1 MTFAS
6 PSNVA
11 VAIDIGGTFTDVTLL
26 DRATGQIWRTKTP
39 STPEDQSIGF
49 VEGIRKIAGLAGRE
63 ETDVAQLF
71 HATTVATNLI
81 LEGKGA
87 KAAVLAT
94 SGFGHVLEIGRHD
107 IPGGANPYTWVKPKR
122 PVPPEL
128 IFEVGGRISKDGE
141 ELEPLDEAAVR
152 SAGAKIAQLGIGTI
166 AVCLL
171 NAYVS
176 SAHELRVRDILV
188 ESCPGAIISLSSEI
202 LPVFREYERSMVTL
216 LNAYVAPAV
225 AGYVGNL
232 HNRIDALGIKAP
244 LLLMKSN
251 GGVAGAGEISRQPVQ
266 TALSGPAA
274 GVVGASFFGRMA
286 GFDNIIGIDIGG
298 TSADISV
305 IRGGTPNMSVESR
318 IADWPITLPMIDV
331 HTIGAGGGSIAEV
344 VNGTLKV
351 GPASAGAQP
360 GPVCYRRG
368 GTRPTVTDAH
378 VVLGHLPPYLMN
390 GEMSLDVEGAAEA
403 IQREVAEPLG
413 MDVTE
418 AARGILSIADNKM
431 MGAIRL
437 VSVERGLDPRDFAL
451 MPFGGAGPL
460 HGGALARL
468 LGVRTIVIPPA
479 PGVLSAIGL
488 LVSNLRS
495 EFSRT
500 LVQGSGIDPEA
511 IAKAYAELGTEGS
524 AWLDSEDIAGEARS
538 IGWSADMRYM
548 NQGFELSVPW
558 QGDEVNA
565 DTIAA
570 TVQAFHDRH
579 AELYTFA
586 QPDVPVEIVTLRVS
600 ATGTLP
606 HPHFPRIG
614 SGQPPEACITGKMR
628 VAFEA
633 GSLDCPIYDREAM
646 GAGAQ
651 VAGPA
656 IFRQVDTTILL
667 LPGQTATI
675 DPHGCM
681 IIHDHDHG

>member
-1 MTFAS
+1 MKPEILA
-6 PSNVA
+6 NVA

-26 DRATGQIWRTKTP
+26 DRANGRIWRTKTP

-49 VEGIRKIAGLAGRE
+49 VAGIRKITALAGCE
-63 ETDVAQLF
+63 PVVVAQLF

-81 LEGKGA
+81 LENKGA
-87 KAAVLAT
+87 PAAVLT
-94 SGFGHVLEIGRHD
+94 SAGFRHVLEIGRHD
-107 IPGGANPYTWVKPKR
+107 IPGDANPYTWVKPKR

-128 IFEVGGRISKDGE
+128 VFEAEGRISSDGA
-141 ELEPLDEAAVR
+141 ELVALDEAAVR
-152 SAGAKIAQLGIGTI
+152 AAGAEIARRGIGTV

-176 SAHELRVRDILV
+176 AAHERRVREIFADACPDVLV
-188 ESCPGAIISLSSEI
+188 SLSSEI

-225 AGYVGNL
+225 GGYVGNL
-232 HNRIDALGIKAP
+232 HSRIDELNIRAP

-251 GGVAGAGEISRQPVQ
+251 GGVASAAEIRRQPVQ

-274 GVVGASFFGRMA
+274 GVVGASFFGRLA
-286 GFDNIIGIDIGG
+286 GFENIIGVDIGG

-305 IRGGTPNMSVESR
+305 IRGGMPAMSVESR

-344 VNGTLKV
+344 VNGALKV

-378 VVLGHLPPYLMN
+378 AVLGHLPPYLMN
-390 GEMSLDVEGAAEA
+390 GEMTLDVEGAAEA
-403 IQREVAEPLG
+403 IRREVADPLG
-413 MDVTE
+413 YDLAA
-418 AARGILSIADNKM
+418 AARGILSITDNKM

-437 VSVERGLDPRDFAL
+437 VSVERGLDPREFAL

-468 LGVRTIVIPPA
+468 LGIPTIVIPPA

-495 EFSRT
+495 EFSAT
-500 LVQGSGIDPEA
+500 LARGAGRDPA
-511 IAKAYAELGTEGS
+511 TLAATFTELRAQGS
-524 AWLDSEDIAGEARS
+524 AWLDKEGIAEEARE
-538 IGWSADMRYM
+538 ITLSADMRYL
-548 NQGFELSVPW
+548 NQGFELAVPW
-558 QGDEVNA
+558 QGSVA
-565 DTIAA
+565 DAETMAA
-570 TVQAFHDRH
+570 TVEAFHACH

-586 QPDVPVEIVTLRVS
+586 QRDVPVEIVTLRVS
-600 ATGTLP
+600 AIGHIPPPSFPEIGPGRPPAECVVGTT
-606 HPHFPRIG
+606 
-614 SGQPPEACITGKMR
+614 Q
-628 VAFEA
+628 VAFES
-633 GSLDCPIYDREAM
+633 GTVDCPIYDREAL
-646 GAGAQ
+646 GAGAV

-656 IFRQVDTTILL
+656 IFRQLDTTILL
-667 LPGQTATI
+667 LSGQEATI

-681 IIHDHDHG
+681 IIRDDHHG

>member
-1 MTFAS
+1 MKTGT
-6 PSNVA
+6 PSNLA

-26 DRATGQIWRTKTP
+26 DPTTGETWRTKTP

-49 VEGIRKIAGLAGRE
+49 VAGVEKIAALAGR
-63 ETDVAQLF
+63 DRAKISQFF

-87 KAAVLAT
+87 MAAMLT
-94 SGFGHVLEIGRHD
+94 SAGFRHVLEIGRHD
-107 IPGGANPYTWVKPKR
+107 IPEGENPYTWVKPKR
-122 PVPPEL
+122 PVPPER
-128 IFEVGGRISKDGE
+128 IFEIGGRISAEGT

-152 SAGAKIAQLGIGTI
+152 AAGEAIAAKGIETVAI
-166 AVCLL
+166 CLL
-171 NAYVS
+171 NAYAS
-176 SAHELRVRDILV
+176 SAQERRARDILA
-188 ESCPGAIISLSSEI
+188 ECCPGAIVSLSSDI
-202 LPVFREYERSMVTL
+202 LPVFREYERSTVTV

-225 AGYVGNL
+225 SGYVGNL
-232 HNRIDALGIKAP
+232 RDRIEAMGIDAP

-251 GGVAGAGEISRQPVQ
+251 GGVASGSEISRQPVQ

-274 GVVGASFFGRMA
+274 GVIGASFFGRLA
-286 GFDNIIGIDIGG
+286 GFDNIIGVDIGG

-305 IRGGTPNMSVESR
+305 IRGGLPAMSVESR

-344 VNGTLKV
+344 VNGSLKV
-351 GPASAGAQP
+351 GPTSAGAQP

-403 IQREVAEPLG
+403 IRREVAEPLG
-413 MDVTE
+413 LDIAA
-418 AARGILSIADNKM
+418 AARGILNITDNKM

-468 LGVRTIVIPPA
+468 LGIPTIVIPPA

-488 LVSNLRS
+488 LVSSLRS

-500 LVQGSGIDPEA
+500 LALGSGLDPA
-511 IAKAYAELGTEGS
+511 SLAAVFAELRDEGA
-524 AWLDSEDIAGEARS
+524 AWLDSEGIAADART
-538 IGWSADMRYM
+538 ILLSADMRYM

-558 QGDEVNA
+558 QGEVIDEA
-565 DTIAA
+565 TLAA
-570 TVQAFHDRH
+570 TFAAFHERH
-579 AELYTFA
+579 TELYTFA
-586 QPDVPVEIVTLRVS
+586 QPDVPVEIVTLRAS
-600 ATGTLP
+600 AAGSLP
-606 HPHFPRIG
+606 HPDFPEIGPGRPVGECVVGTTRI
-614 SGQPPEACITGKMR
+614 
-628 VAFEA
+628 AFECGA
-633 GSLDCPIYDREAM
+633 ADCPVYDREAM
-646 GAGAQ
+646 GAGAE
-651 VAGPA
+651 VRGPA
-656 IFRQVDTTILL
+656 IFRQLDTTILL
-667 LPGQTATI
+667 LPDQVATI

-681 IIHDHDHG
+681 IIRDMRHG

>member
-1 MTFAS
+1 MSTDRIT
-6 PSNVA
+6 NLA

-26 DRATGQIWRTKTP
+26 DRATGEIWRTKTP

-49 VEGIRKIAGLAGRE
+49 VDGIHKIAGIAARNP
-63 ETDVAQLF
+63 TDIAQLF

-87 KAAVLAT
+87 KAAVLT
-94 SGFGHVLEIGRHD
+94 SAGFSHVFEIGRHD
-107 IPGGANPYTWVKPKR
+107 IPEGENPYTWVKPKR

-128 IFEVGGRISKDGE
+128 IFEVGGRISGE
-141 ELEPLDEAAVR
+141 GVELEPLDEAAVR
-152 SAGAKIAQLGIGTI
+152 AAGAEIARRGIGTAAI
-166 AVCLL
+166 CLL
-171 NAYVS
+171 NAYAS
-176 SAHELRVRDILV
+176 PAHERQARAILAEV
-188 ESCPGAIISLSSEI
+188 CPAVIVSLSSDI

-225 AGYVGNL
+225 SGYVDNL
-232 HNRIDALGIKAP
+232 RGRIADMGVGAP

-251 GGVAGAGEISRQPVQ
+251 GGVGSASEISRQPVQ

-274 GVVGASFFGRMA
+274 GVLGASFFGQLA
-286 GFDNIIGIDIGG
+286 GFGNIIGVDIGG

-305 IRGGTPNMSVESR
+305 IRNGMPAMSVESR

-344 VNGTLKV
+344 TNGTLKV

-360 GPVCYRRG
+360 GPVCYGRG

-390 GEMSLDVEGAAEA
+390 GEMTLDVEGAAEA
-403 IQREVAEPLG
+403 IRREVAEPLG
-413 MDVTE
+413 LDVAA
-418 AARGILSIADNKM
+418 AARGILAITDNKM

-468 LGVRTIVIPPA
+468 LGIPTIVIPPA

-488 LVSNLRS
+488 LVSNLRA

-500 LVQGSGIDPEA
+500 LSRSGSRDPAALAATFDALRAEGERWLEGEGIAEGA
-511 IAKAYAELGTEGS
+511 RTIALSAE
-524 AWLDSEDIAGEARS
+524 
-538 IGWSADMRYM
+538 MRYL

-558 QGDEVNA
+558 QGSAVDAAAV
-565 DTIAA
+565 AA
-570 TVQAFHDRH
+570 TVQAFHDHH

-586 QPDVPVEIVTLRVS
+586 QPDVPVEIVTLRVTAS
-600 ATGTLP
+600 GALPRPDFPEIGAGRPVAECIVGTT
-606 HPHFPRIG
+606 RI
-614 SGQPPEACITGKMR
+614 
-628 VAFEA
+628 AFENGA
-633 GSLDCPIYDREAM
+633 VDCPVYDREAM
-646 GAGAQ
+646 GAGAE
-651 VAGPA
+651 VTGPA
-656 IFRQVDTTILL
+656 IFRQLDTTIVL
-667 LPGQTATI
+667 LPAQVATI
-675 DPHGCM
+675 DRHGCM
-681 IIHDHDHG
+681 IIRDEAHV